1 MISHSVEK
9 IFSLGFI
16 CHRYDS
22 SKAEGCA
29 LQDMGLNYRE
39 L

>member
-16 CHRYDS
+16 CYWYDS
-22 SKAEGCA
+22 SKAEGCV
-29 LQDMGLNYRE
+29 LQYMDLNYRE